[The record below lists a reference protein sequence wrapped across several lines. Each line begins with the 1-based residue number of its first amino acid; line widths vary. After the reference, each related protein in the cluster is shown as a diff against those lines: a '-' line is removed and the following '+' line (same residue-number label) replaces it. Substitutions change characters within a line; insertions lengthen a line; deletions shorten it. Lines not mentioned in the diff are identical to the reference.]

1 VSGLSETGQAK
12 ITHGRDPD
20 FRSVL
25 QVTHGDE
32 NRGLEFFIEVKA
44 LDIATSPQRLPEL
57 TDESL
62 GANIDLERQLRE
74 GKKIATTTREVAP
87 LRRVGTADGYN
98 PWSPRKLIEFLIEK
112 ASNNFK
118 ASQFRCGPT
127 FALANIIRLPVLN
140 QGAHGLAPFFYDSL
154 NGGACISG
162 VFWHLAFGTLDAPI
176 HRAPEFEGAGTSD
189 GQLKR
194 AGLLVDIA
202 TQLQTPGLIVLH
214 HEDDGYR
221 LDGLYDSAWSDSATK
236 WSNVE
241 TEEVL
246 ALVCDRFNDRKNSR
260 AHQFALHP

>member
-1 VSGLSETGQAK
+1 
-12 ITHGRDPD
+12 
-20 FRSVL
+20 
-25 QVTHGDE
+25 
-32 NRGLEFFIEVKA
+32 
-44 LDIATSPQRLPEL
+44 
-57 TDESL
+57 
-62 GANIDLERQLRE
+62 
-74 GKKIATTTREVAP
+74 
-87 LRRVGTADGYN
+87 
-98 PWSPRKLIEFLIEK
+98 
-112 ASNNFK
+112 
-118 ASQFRCGPT
+118 
-127 FALANIIRLPVLN
+127 VLN

-162 VFWHLAFGTLDAPI
+162 VLWHLAFGTLDAPI